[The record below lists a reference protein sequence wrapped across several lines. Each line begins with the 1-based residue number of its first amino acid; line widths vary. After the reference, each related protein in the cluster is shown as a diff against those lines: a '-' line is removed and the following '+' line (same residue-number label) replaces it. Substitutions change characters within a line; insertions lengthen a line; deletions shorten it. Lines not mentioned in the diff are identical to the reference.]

1 MTIQVLEELR
11 KLQIMMKE
19 IIGTMI
25 AQHELGRQE
34 NSSEV
39 ISRVIHLEMEVKKQS
54 EIIGTLQRQMQASID
69 CHLRGREALGTL
81 TDAIKKMAN
90 PNN

>member
-1 MTIQVLEELR
+1 
-11 KLQIMMKE
+11 MMKE

-25 AQHELGRQE
+25 AQHELGRE
-34 NSSEV
+34 EHPSEV
-39 ISRVIHLEMEVKKQS
+39 ISRVIHLEIEVKRQA
-54 EIIGTLQRQMQASID
+54 EMIGTLQRQMQASID

-81 TDAIKKMAN
+81 TDAIKKMAT